1 MTQHKD
7 HKQNPDTP
15 SPEIQVGDLV
25 RVRDYDWLS
34 QEIGVVTEVNDLV
47 HDQSGMEYTAIT
59 TMMGDKFY
67 TFSSKD
73 FELISKAERKEID

>member
-1 MTQHKD
+1 MAPHKN
-7 HKQNPDTP
+7 HRQNPDTT
-15 SPEIQVGDLV
+15 SPEFQVGDLV

-34 QEIGVVTEVNDLV
+34 QEIGVVTEVRNLV
-47 HDQSGMEYTAIT
+47 HDQSGMGYTAVT
-59 TMMGDKFY
+59 TMMGDKLY

>member
-1 MTQHKD
+1 MAQHKN
-7 HKQNPDTP
+7 HKQNPSTP
-15 SPEIQVGDLV
+15 SPEFQVGDLV

-34 QEIGVVTEVNDLV
+34 QEVGIVTEVRNLV
-47 HDQSGMEYTAIT
+47 HEGSDAGYTAVT
-59 TMMGDKFY
+59 TMMGDEFY

>member
-1 MTQHKD
+1 M
-7 HKQNPDTP
+7 
-15 SPEIQVGDLV
+15 

-34 QEIGVVTEVNDLV
+34 QEIGVVTEVKNLV

>member
-1 MTQHKD
+1 MSRTKD
-7 HKQNPDTP
+7 K
-15 SPEIQVGDLV
+15 IQVGDLV
-25 RVRDYDWLS
+25 RVRDHDWLS
-34 QEIGVVTEVNDLV
+34 QEIGVVTEVRDLV
-47 HDQSGMEYTAIT
+47 HDQTGTGYTAVT

>member
-1 MTQHKD
+1 MAQHKN

-25 RVRDYDWLS
+25 RVRDHDWLS
-34 QEIGVVTEVNDLV
+34 QEIGVVTEVRDLV
-47 HDQSGMEYTAIT
+47 HEQTGTGYTAIT

-67 TFSSKD
+67 TFSSQD
-73 FELISKAERKEID
+73 FELVSKAERKEID

>member
-1 MTQHKD
+1 MTQRKN
-7 HKQNPDTP
+7 HKQNPNTP
-15 SPEIQVGDLV
+15 SPEFQVGDLV

-34 QEIGVVTEVNDLV
+34 QEIGVVTEVRDLI
-47 HDQSGMEYTAIT
+47 HDQSGMGYTAIT

>member
-1 MTQHKD
+1 MAQHKN

-15 SPEIQVGDLV
+15 SPQFQVGDLV

-34 QEIGVVTEVNDLV
+34 QEVGIVTEVRNLV
-47 HDQSGMEYTAIT
+47 HKESGTGYTAIT
-59 TMMGDKFY
+59 TMMGDEFY

>member
-1 MTQHKD
+1 MAQHKN
-7 HKQNPDTP
+7 HKQNPEIL

-25 RVRDYDWLS
+25 RVRDHDWLS
-34 QEIGVVTEVNDLV
+34 QEIGVVTEVRDLV
-47 HDQSGMEYTAIT
+47 HEQTGTGYTAIT

-73 FELISKAERKEID
+73 FELVSKAERKEID